1 MRKTIVILLAVFL
14 FGSAAVQADTPL
26 RPINVQNAVMGND
39 ENENAELRIN
49 FDWFRDHVGAGG
61 VSTRTSVFNMPRVDI
76 RQACT
81 DCPIPF
87 RIGVNTALNVGSSEN
102 DAGGTE
108 FNEHSAFGMGNL
120 GITLEAQLF
129 QSDDARNAANLYI
142 NQTIPW
148 IHNDLLVAGTLRPQN
163 GVNAYGFQTGLLY
176 QFGLGDHLTWYGDVG
191 YRFDVPSAGAVQHS
205 IVYYNE
211 AVLGL
216 GDEQNFGLTL
226 GLLGNSVYTDGIGTD
241 LRVVPGIA
249 AKIGDDSQLRFGFP
263 IGLTRDSNDIGVQVG
278 YFTAF

>member
-1 MRKTIVILLAVFL
+1 MRKTIVILLALFL
-14 FGSAAVQADTPL
+14 FGSEAVQADTPI

-49 FDWFRDHVGAGG
+49 FDWFRDHAGVGNIN
-61 VSTRTSVFNMPRVDI
+61 TRSNTFNLPRVDI

-81 DCPIPF
+81 SSPIPF
-87 RIGVNTALNVGSSEN
+87 RIGINTALS
-102 DAGGTE
+102 AGMTE
-108 FNEHSAFGMGNL
+108 LETGGNEFFERSAFGLGNL

-129 QSDDARNAANLYI
+129 QSDDSRNAANVYI
-142 NQTIPW
+142 NQSIPFQ
-148 IHNDLLVAGTLRPQN
+148 HNNLLTTNTFRPQN

-176 QFGLGDHLTWYGDVG
+176 QFGLGEYLTWYGDIG
-191 YRFDVPSAGAVQHS
+191 YRFDVPDKGAVQHS

-216 GDEQNFGLTL
+216 GSEQNFGLTL

-241 LRVVPGIA
+241 LRIVPGFA
-249 AKIGDDSQLRFGFP
+249 AKVGDDSQLRVGVP
-263 IGLTRDSNDIGVQVG
+263 MGLTRDTPDFGVQLG
-278 YFTAF
+278 YFTTF